1 MKEMVNKIQNLY
13 QRLDKFLIFA
23 VLVVL
28 TLITFMFNFMWAMP
42 KTFTFLL
49 GLVVGKVLFGTNF
62 IDTTLYG
69 EESDEDG
76 IERTSRP
83 KAKKPFTD
91 SGFPKSKY
99 QTNDFGQPIADQE
112 FVSD

>member
-1 MKEMVNKIQNLY
+1 MKDLINKIQNQY
-13 QRLDKFLIFA
+13 QRLDKFLIVA

-28 TLITFMFNFMWAMP
+28 ALITFIFNFMWAMP

-49 GLVVGKVLFGTNF
+49 GLTVGKLIFGTNF

-69 EESDEDG
+69 DLAESDT
-76 IERTSRP
+76 RTSRS
-83 KAKKPFTD
+83 KAKKSDTSAGYPK
-91 SGFPKSKY
+91 SGFK
-99 QTNDFGQPIADQE
+99 TNDFGQPITTKE